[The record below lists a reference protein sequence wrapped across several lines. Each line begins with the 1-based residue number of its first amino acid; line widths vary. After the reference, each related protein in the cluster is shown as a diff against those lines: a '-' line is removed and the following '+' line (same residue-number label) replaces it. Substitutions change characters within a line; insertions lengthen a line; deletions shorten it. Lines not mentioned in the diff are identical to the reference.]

1 MLFIDVTG
9 SKVGPILAQ
18 VTAKLT
24 FAVIMLS
31 NLEWLK
37 HFLTKIGSKCTC
49 YILVYLTIFVF

>member
-1 MLFIDVTG
+1 MLSIDVTG

-18 VTAKLT
+18 VTVKLT

-31 NLEWLK
+31 NLKWLK